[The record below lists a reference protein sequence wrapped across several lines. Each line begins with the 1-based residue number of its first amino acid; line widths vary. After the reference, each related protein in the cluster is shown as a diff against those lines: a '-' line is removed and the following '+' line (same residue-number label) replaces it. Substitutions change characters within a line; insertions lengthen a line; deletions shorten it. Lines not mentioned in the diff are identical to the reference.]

1 MHIPVKRFDGD
12 IMPKTEEFLIE
23 TADRC
28 TGLAREGREL
38 GDRLEAMRNDL
49 MAKAV
54 ELDTTRQKAE
64 KKSEG
69 SSEV

>member
-1 MHIPVKRFDGD
+1 MLHGD
-12 IMPKTEEFLIE
+12 IMPKTAEFLIE

-38 GDRLEAMRNDL
+38 LERLEAMRNDL

-54 ELDTTRQKAE
+54 ELDTTRQKAA
-64 KKSEG
+64 KKSED
-69 SSEV
+69 SSGT

>member
-1 MHIPVKRFDGD
+1 
-12 IMPKTEEFLIE
+12 MPKTEEFLIE

-38 GDRLEAMRNDL
+38 VKRLEAMCNDL

-54 ELDTTRQKAE
+54 ELDTVRQKT
-64 KKSEG
+64 KKKTEG
-69 SSEV
+69 ASDA

>member
-1 MHIPVKRFDGD
+1 MHIPGQMLHGD
-12 IMPKTEEFLIE
+12 IMPKTAEFLIE

-38 GDRLEAMRNDL
+38 LERLEAMRNDL

-54 ELDTTRQKAE
+54 ELDTTRQKAA
-64 KKSEG
+64 KKSED
-69 SSEV
+69 SSGT